1 MKIIHLLLS
10 VLMITITTSCGF
22 KVVKKSELSNYDISS
37 ISSIGDKRINYKI
50 KSRLEA
56 SSKKNEKK
64 ILDIDLNTKKEKTVK
79 EKNIKNEI
87 TKYQIK
93 ITAFIKFE
101 ELNSKEE
108 SEFVV
113 TKTGEY
119 SVATQHSQTLNNE
132 KRVIDLLT
140 DKLID
145 QIIDQIIV
153 KLDAI

>member
-1 MKIIHLLLS
+1 
-10 VLMITITTSCGF
+10 MITITTSCGF

-37 ISSIGDKRINYKI
+37 ISSVGDKRINYKI

-153 KLDAI
+153 KLNAI

>member
-37 ISSIGDKRINYKI
+37 ISSVGDKRINYKI

-153 KLDAI
+153 KLNAI